1 MKSQNGYSLIEIG
14 IGLLIIAVFSF
25 FSIALF
31 NGCYN
36 NYRVI
41 QQRNIAMSHAVS
53 TIEEVLQ
60 SDLNTLRNYRG
71 QRWNT

>member
-1 MKSQNGYSLIEIG
+1 MRSQKGYSLIEIG

-41 QQRNIAMSHAVS
+41 QQRNIAMAHAVS

-60 SDLNTLRNYRG
+60 TDLNALRNC
-71 QRWNT
+71 